1 MGSDIITIDFDGVIH
16 LGYKGWKDGSIY
28 GLMNSNC
35 KILVNKLGF
44 WKTKNH
50 NKLVLCEDNID
61 NIDLSNTLKISMM
74 YLDKVNH
81 NKEFWN
87 SNGYEMSKITE
98 TEEIFSYIDKDF
110 FNKLNRTN
118 NKEVY
123 ETLRKYDNW
132 KMINKMLVV
141 DYSDDIYDDILI
153 MIKEWAT
160 TSGKKYGFLR
170 HDGIDKAF
178 FKRLKDKEINKDLY
192 DIRIYKIE
200 DKVVGYSVIEHNS
213 SFENNGYIYLIRKSL
228 IDYRNLC
235 LYIDYDTFREKL
247 NYENNI
253 IVNWGC
259 SSGGVKKYKLSK
271 FKLAYIKKLY
281 FYNLNKKQS

>member
-1 MGSDIITIDFDGVIH
+1 MFQFLRNVNKMSNTGNYVNK
-16 LGYKGWKDGSIY
+16 LSIY

-61 NIDLSNTLKISMM
+61 DIDLSNTLKISMM

-98 TEEIFSYIDKDF
+98 AEEIFSYIDKDF

-132 KMINKMLVV
+132 KMINKMFVV

>member
-1 MGSDIITIDFDGVIH
+1 MFQFLRNVNKMSNTGNYVNK
-16 LGYKGWKDGSIY
+16 LSIY

-61 NIDLSNTLKISMM
+61 DIDLSNTLKISMM

-87 SNGYEMSKITE
+87 SIGYEMSKITE

-132 KMINKMLVV
+132 KMINKMFVV

>member
-1 MGSDIITIDFDGVIH
+1 MFQFLRNVNKMSNTGNYVNK
-16 LGYKGWKDGSIY
+16 LSIY

-61 NIDLSNTLKISMM
+61 DIDLSNTLKISMM

-110 FNKLNRTN
+110 FNKLNRTD

-132 KMINKMLVV
+132 KMINKMFVV

-192 DIRIYKIE
+192 DIRIDKIE
-200 DKVVGYSVIEHNS
+200 DKVGGYSVIEHNS

>member
-1 MGSDIITIDFDGVIH
+1 MFWFLRNVNKMSNTGNYVNK
-16 LGYKGWKDGSIY
+16 LSIY

-110 FNKLNRTN
+110 FNKLNRTD

-132 KMINKMLVV
+132 KMINKMFVV

-281 FYNLNKKQS
+281 FYNLIKKQS

>member
-1 MGSDIITIDFDGVIH
+1 MCQFLRNVNKMSNTGNYVNK
-16 LGYKGWKDGSIY
+16 LSIY

-123 ETLRKYDNW
+123 ETFRKYDNW

-153 MIKEWAT
+153 MIKEWAIT
-160 TSGKKYGFLR
+160 AGKKYGFLR

-259 SSGGVKKYKLSK
+259 SSSGVKKYKLSK